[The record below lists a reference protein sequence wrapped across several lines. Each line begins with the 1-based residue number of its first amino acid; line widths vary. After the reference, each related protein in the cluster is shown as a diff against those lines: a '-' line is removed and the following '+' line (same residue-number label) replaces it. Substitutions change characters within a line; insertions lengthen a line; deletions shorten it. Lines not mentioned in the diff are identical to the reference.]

1 MVMAKSDQRIYR
13 VTNPMFLE
21 NKRGFISK
29 EPGIRDLREE
39 PVLQRAFEVPATS
52 SGTGGGITT
61 ALGANNASNK
71 NGSTSTASAEG
82 TPGENGVD
90 EAEVESGSIGDEG
103 GQSTDLTNQR
113 PEISTLIYAS
123 A

>member
-1 MVMAKSDQRIYR
+1 M
-13 VTNPMFLE
+13 
-21 NKRGFISK
+21 
-29 EPGIRDLREE
+29 
-39 PVLQRAFEVPATS
+39 LQRAFEVPATS

-61 ALGANNASNK
+61 APGANNANNK

-90 EAEVESGSIGDEG
+90 EAEVEG
-103 GQSTDLTNQR
+103 GQSTGLTNQR
-113 PEISTLIYAS
+113 PEINTLIYAF